1 LKLDTPVELGKPD
14 SIAGRLGWRI
24 AADACTLSVF
34 GLGWLAIANRHKTAV
49 FLSLVVLA
57 GLLDGL
63 DGALARRSGKPA
75 LHGAVLDIVA
85 DATAFGLAPLVF
97 CEFRA
102 GLSGAL
108 LVLTAVVY
116 MAAAIGRLVRSAR
129 RYRNKPCGYI
139 GFPMPGTGALL
150 SGLAIVLPAATLCVT
165 ALGLSALAISRIS
178 YPTLLWLWQNERRRF
193 VLAAVLA
200 AALALFYFPAGW
212 LAALLSY
219 AVYPWLRRQPAGV
232 GVEESD
238 NRTM

>member
-1 LKLDTPVELGKPD
+1 MDTPIALVRKR
-14 SIAGRLGWRI
+14 SFAGRLGWRI

-97 CEFRA
+97 CEFQA

-116 MAAAIGRLVRSAR
+116 MTAVIVRLVRSAR

-139 GFPMPGTGALL
+139 GLPMPGTGALL
-150 SGLAIVLPAATLCVT
+150 AGLALILPATTLCIA
-165 ALGLSALAISRIS
+165 ALCLSALAISRIS
-178 YPTLLWLWQNERRRF
+178 YPTLVWLWQNERRGF
-193 VLAAVLA
+193 MLAAGLA

-212 LAALLSY
+212 LATLLSY
-219 AVYPWLRRQPAGV
+219 AVYPWLRRQSVGV
-232 GVEESD
+232 GGNESES
-238 NRTM
+238 RMM

>member
-1 LKLDTPVELGKPD
+1 MDTPVALVRKR
-14 SIAGRLGWRI
+14 SFAGRLGWRI

-97 CEFRA
+97 CEFQA

-116 MAAAIGRLVRSAR
+116 MAAVIGRLVRSAH

-139 GFPMPGTGALL
+139 GLPMPGTGALL
-150 SGLAIVLPAATLCVT
+150 AGLALI
-165 ALGLSALAISRIS
+165 LAGSNIHYVVFSYSHRVFSRLIS
-178 YPTLLWLWQNERRRF
+178 
-193 VLAAVLA
+193 
-200 AALALFYFPAGW
+200 
-212 LAALLSY
+212 
-219 AVYPWLRRQPAGV
+219 
-232 GVEESD
+232 
-238 NRTM
+238 